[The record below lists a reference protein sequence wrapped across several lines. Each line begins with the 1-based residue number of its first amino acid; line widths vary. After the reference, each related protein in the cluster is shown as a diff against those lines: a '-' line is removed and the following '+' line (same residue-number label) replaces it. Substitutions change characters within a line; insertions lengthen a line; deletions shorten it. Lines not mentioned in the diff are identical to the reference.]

1 MTIEIGPVIE
11 VVVFTLAMAVLGA
24 LLAGDALRTWV
35 PALTR
40 PWFQI
45 PTPLFVGVGVLG
57 YLFDVVILY
66 RLLTVVHTADARI
79 VCLAAMAVV
88 MLYGELWNA
97 ALFRLRSP
105 FAGFLLVLA
114 FLAPLVVLEVALVVF
129 EPASAVLIG
138 IYLVWVIAY
147 DVPWTYR
154 LWKLNPDP
162 REVGA

>member
-24 LLAGDALRTWV
+24 LLAGDALRTWF

-57 YLFDVVILY
+57 YLFD
-66 RLLTVVHTADARI
+66 
-79 VCLAAMAVV
+79 VV

-162 REVGA
+162 